1 VSEFLQQLLNGL
13 SLGAIYALIALGYTM
28 VYGVLRFIN
37 FAHSDVFMVGAFIG
51 YYAGRLIPEG
61 TVWGGILI
69 LAISMVGCAL
79 LGIRIERSAYRPL
92 REPTDF
98 NLLTIGGA
106 VLGGFLGFF
115 LCNLAI
121 HGTSGEFA
129 IALRILSCWAGAEC
143 VSWVIGRTG
152 WKVTLWKTT
161 GGAPTLNVL
170 ITAIG
175 VSLLLEYT
183 GQVFFGAA
191 PRNFPSIFPVHNFA
205 FGSVIVTSNQLIV
218 IAVSVVLMIV
228 LQLIVYRT
236 KIGTAMR
243 AVSLNPKA
251 AALMGVNNDVV
262 ISFTFGLGSAL
273 AAAGGILYALNYPSI
288 DPLMGVMPGLKA
300 FVAAI
305 LGGIGNIPGAAL
317 GGLILGTVETFVSGS
332 QWSTYKD
339 AIAFAI
345 LIIIMLFRPAG
356 LLGKFTVEKV

>member
-37 FAHSDVFMVGAFIG
+37 FAHADVFMVGSFIG
-51 YYAGRLIPEG
+51 YYVGQRLPPG
-61 TVWGGILI
+61 TIWGGLI
-69 LAISMVGCAL
+69 VLAVAMAGSAL
-79 LGIRIERSAYRPL
+79 LGMLIERLAYRRL
-92 REPTDF
+92 R
-98 NLLTIGGA
+98 NG
-106 VLGGFLGFF
+106 
-115 LCNLAI
+115 
-121 HGTSGEFA
+121 
-129 IALRILSCWAGAEC
+129 
-143 VSWVIGRTG
+143 
-152 WKVTLWKTT
+152 
-161 GGAPTLNVL
+161 PTLNVL

-175 VSLLLEYT
+175 VSLLLEYS

-191 PRNFPSIFPVHNFA
+191 PRTFPAVFPVRSFHL
-205 FGSVIVTSNQLIV
+205 GPVVVSTNQLIV
-218 IAVSVVLMIV
+218 IAVAVLLMLGLEFV
-228 LQLIVYRT
+228 VYRT
-236 KIGTAMR
+236 KLGTAMR
-243 AVSLNPKA
+243 AVSLNPRA
-251 AALMGVNNDVV
+251 AQLVGINNDVV

-288 DPLMGVMPGLKA
+288 DPMMGVMPGLKA

-345 LIIIMLFRPAG
+345 LIIILLFRPAG
-356 LLGKFTVEKV
+356 LLGKFTIEKV

>member
-1 VSEFLQQLLNGL
+1 MTEFLQQLLNGL

-51 YYAGRLIPEG
+51 YYLGHHVPES
-61 TVWGGILI
+61 TVWGGLLVLTAAMI
-69 LAISMVGCAL
+69 GCAL
-79 LGIRIERSAYRPL
+79 LGMLIERLVYRPL
-92 REPTDF
+92 R
-98 NLLTIGGA
+98 
-106 VLGGFLGFF
+106 
-115 LCNLAI
+115 
-121 HGTSGEFA
+121 S
-129 IALRILSCWAGAEC
+129 
-143 VSWVIGRTG
+143 
-152 WKVTLWKTT
+152 
-161 GGAPTLNVL
+161 APTLNVL

-183 GQVFFGAA
+183 GQLVFGAA
-191 PRNFPSIFPVHNFA
+191 PRTFPPIFPSANFHL
-205 FGSVIVTSNQLIV
+205 GPLTISSNQLLVISVTLILLFALRFIV
-218 IAVSVVLMIV
+218 M
-228 LQLIVYRT
+228 RT

-243 AVSLNPKA
+243 AVSLNPRA
-251 AALMGVNNDVV
+251 ASLVGINNDFV
-262 ISFTFGLGSAL
+262 ISFTFALGSAM

-317 GGLILGTVETFVSGS
+317 GGLLLGTVETFVGGS
-332 QWSTYKD
+332 EWSTYKD

-345 LIIIMLFRPAG
+345 LIVILLFRPAG

>member
-1 VSEFLQQLLNGL
+1 LSEFLQQLLNGL

-51 YYAGRLIPEG
+51 YYMGKIIPEG
-61 TVWGGILI
+61 TVWGG
-69 LAISMVGCAL
+69 LAVLLVAMVGCAV
-79 LGIRIERSAYRPL
+79 LGMTIERLAYRPL
-92 REPTDF
+92 R
-98 NLLTIGGA
+98 NA
-106 VLGGFLGFF
+106 
-115 LCNLAI
+115 A
-121 HGTSGEFA
+121 
-129 IALRILSCWAGAEC
+129 
-143 VSWVIGRTG
+143 
-152 WKVTLWKTT
+152 
-161 GGAPTLNVL
+161 TLNVL

-175 VSLLLEYT
+175 VSLLLEYS
-183 GQVFFGAA
+183 GLVFFGAA
-191 PRNFPSIFPVHNFA
+191 PRTFPSVFPMKNFQL
-205 FGSVIVTSNQLIV
+205 GSLVISTNQLIV
-218 IAVSVVLMIV
+218 IVVAVLLMIG
-228 LQLIVYRT
+228 LQFIVYRT
-236 KIGTAMR
+236 KMGTAMR

-251 AALMGVNNDVV
+251 AQLVGVNNDIV

-317 GGLILGTVETFVSGS
+317 GGLILGTVETFISGS

-345 LIIIMLFRPAG
+345 LIVILLFKPAG
-356 LLGKFTVEKV
+356 LLGKLTVEKV